1 MNCRSVFRGAFW
13 LRAALA
19 FTLAAALG
27 VSQAQ
32 PPSKKGNPMIR
43 MTTSQGVIDIELFEK
58 EAPAT
63 TANFLQYVKDGFFD
77 GVVFH
82 RVIPGF
88 MVQGGGF
95 APGMKQKPTR
105 ATIQNE
111 ADNGLKNKRGTL
123 AMARTS
129 DPHSASAQFFINL
142 VDNSFL
148 DFTAKNDRG
157 WGYAVFGRVTAGM
170 DVVDK
175 IAKAPTANVGGHGD
189 VPVQDVVIQSAKVIV
204 P

>member
-1 MNCRSVFRGAFW
+1 MKAFFSSW
-13 LRAALA
+13 RRAAFVLA
-19 FTLAAALG
+19 LIA
-27 VSQAQ
+27 VVIPVQAQ
-32 PPSKKGNPMIR
+32 PSSNKGNPMIR
-43 MTTSQGVIDIELFEK
+43 MTTNQGSIDIELFEK

-77 GVVFH
+77 GLIFH

-129 DPHSASAQFFINL
+129 DPHSASAQFFINV

-157 WGYAVFGRVTAGM
+157 WGYAVFGRVAAGM
-170 DVVDK
+170 EVMDK
-175 IAKAPTANVGGHGD
+175 IVKTPTANVGGHGD
-189 VPVQDVVIQSAKVIV
+189 VPVQDVVIQSCRVIT